1 MRVTH
6 EMDWGQTPGG
16 KRYARCSCGW
26 RAPVRSKLTHAMSD
40 VRDHL
45 SGIRRQCKE
54 AGWAWWM
61 VKGGLVTE
69 EPDPSD
75 LEELAG
81 PGVSLP
87 ADVVPG

>member
-1 MRVTH
+1 
-6 EMDWGQTPGG
+6 
-16 KRYARCSCGW
+16 
-26 RAPVRSKLTHAMSD
+26 MSD